1 MDHIISIFDAA
12 GLTVQEMVAL
22 VGSHTIGFSHCK
34 EFASRIFNSNAEHS
48 ADFCPEGM
56 NAKYAAELRKL
67 CANYTKDAEMSAFN
81 DNGYGLLESDQA
93 IAFDN
98 RTRPFVDRYAANET
112 AFFDAF
118 AKAMEKFS
126 EQRVK
131 TELNGDVRRRCDQY
145 NDYKG

>member
-1 MDHIISIFDAA
+1 
-12 GLTVQEMVAL
+12 
-22 VGSHTIGFSHCK
+22 
-34 EFASRIFNSNAEHS
+34 
-48 ADFCPEGM
+48 
-56 NAKYAAELRKL
+56 
-67 CANYTKDAEMSAFN
+67 MSAFN
-81 DNGYGLLESDQA
+81 DVFTPGKFDNMYYKNLQHGYGLLESDQA

-98 RTRPFVDRYAANET
+98 RTRPFVDLYAANET

-145 NDYKG
+145 NDYRG